1 MKLLILTQYYP
12 PETGAPQNRLSE
24 LAIRLKKKGVDVCVL
39 TAMPN
44 YPKGQIFES
53 YQGKWFMK
61 EEIKGIPVFR
71 SWIYASQKKGI
82 VHRLL
87 NYFSFVFSS
96 AIFGLKNLGKVD
108 FVLCESPPLFLGLAA
123 LWLCFLKRSKLIF
136 NVSDLWPESAEK
148 LGIVSNKILLGWA
161 TFLENY
167 LYRKSALISGQT
179 QGIVEDIR
187 RRHPQKRFVWLRN
200 GVDTSFFN
208 PDQVDGRR
216 WRTENGFS
224 QDDFLFLYA
233 GILGHAQGLEVILK
247 AASRLKEFP
256 QLKFLLVGTGPER
269 DMLENLDRSLG
280 NSNVFFI
287 GSVEKEQMP
296 EIVAASS
303 ATVVP
308 LKKLDLFLGAIPSK
322 IFENLAMRKPVF
334 LGVDGEARTLFID
347 EGKAGWYFEP
357 ENDADLAL
365 KIKEVMAN
373 PDLLNQKGNNGLAYV
388 KAKFE
393 REMIADEFLQEL
405 KKIVT

>member
-24 LAIRLKKKGVDVCVL
+24 LAIRLKKKGVEVSVL

-44 YPKGQIFES
+44 YPKGQVFES

-61 EEIKGIPVFR
+61 EEIQGIPVFR

-82 VHRLL
+82 GPRLL

-96 AIFGLKNLGKVD
+96 SFFGLINPGKVD
-108 FVLCESPPLFLGLAA
+108 FVLCESPPLFLGLTA
-123 LWLCFLKRSKLIF
+123 LWLCFWKRSKLIF

-148 LGIVSNKILLGWA
+148 LGIVTNKTMLGLA
-161 TFLENY
+161 TFLENHF
-167 LYRKSALISGQT
+167 YRKSALISGQT

-187 RRHPQKRFVWLRN
+187 RRHPKKRFVWLRN

-208 PDQVDGRR
+208 PDQINGEK
-216 WRTENGFS
+216 WKAENGFS
-224 QDDFLFLYA
+224 KGDFLFLYA
-233 GILGHAQGLEVILK
+233 GILGHAQGLEVILQ
-247 AASRLKEFP
+247 AAARLKEFP
-256 QLKFLLVGTGPER
+256 QLKFLLVGTGPEKEK
-269 DMLENLDRSLG
+269 LENLNRNLG

-287 GSVEKEQMP
+287 GSVEKEKMP
-296 EIVAASS
+296 EIVAASNAS
-303 ATVVP
+303 IVP

-334 LGVDGEARTLFID
+334 LGVDGEARTLFIE

-357 ENDADLAL
+357 ENDADLAN
-365 KIKEVMAN
+365 KIKEVLGS
-373 PDLLNQKGNNGLAYV
+373 PDLLSQKGNNGLAYV

-393 REMIADEFLQEL
+393 REIIAEEFLQEL
-405 KKIVT
+405 KKIAT

>member
-24 LAIRLKKKGVDVCVL
+24 LAIRLKKKGVEISVL

-44 YPKGQIFES
+44 YPKGQIFEF

-61 EEIKGIPVFR
+61 EEIQGIPVFR

-82 VHRLL
+82 VPRLL
-87 NYFSFVFSS
+87 NYFSFVFTA

-108 FVLCESPPLFLGLAA
+108 FVLCESPPLFLGLTA
-123 LWLCFLKRSKLIF
+123 LWLCFWKRSKLIF

-148 LGIVSNKILLGWA
+148 LGIVSNKTLLSWA

-167 LYRKSALISGQT
+167 LYKKSALISGQT

-187 RRHPQKRFVWLRN
+187 RRHPQKHFVWLRN

-208 PDQVDGRR
+208 PDQVDGKT
-216 WRTENGFS
+216 WRSENGFS

-247 AASRLKEFP
+247 AAARLKEYP
-256 QLKFLLVGTGPER
+256 HVKFVLVGTGPER
-269 DMLENLDRSLG
+269 QMLEILNSSLG
-280 NSNVFFI
+280 NTQVFFI
-287 GSVEKEQMP
+287 GSVEKQQMP
-296 EIVAASS
+296 EIVAASN

-365 KIKEVMAN
+365 KIKEVIAN
-373 PDLLNQKGNNGLAYV
+373 PDLFIQKGNNGLAYV

-393 REMIADEFLQEL
+393 REMIADEFLHEL
-405 KKIVT
+405 EKIVT

>member
-1 MKLLILTQYYP
+1 VKLLILTQYYP

-24 LAIRLKKKGVDVCVL
+24 LAIRLKKKGVEISVL

-61 EEIKGIPVFR
+61 EEIQGIPVFR

-82 VHRLL
+82 VPRLL
-87 NYFSFVFSS
+87 NYFSFVFTA
-96 AIFGLKNLGKVD
+96 AIFGLKNPRKVD
-108 FVLCESPPLFLGLAA
+108 FVLCESPPLFLGLTA
-123 LWLCFLKRSKLIF
+123 LWLCFWKRSKLIF

-148 LGIVSNKILLGWA
+148 LGIVSNKTLLSWA

-167 LYRKSALISGQT
+167 LYKKSALISGQT

-208 PDQVDGRR
+208 PDQVDGET
-216 WRTENGFS
+216 WRSENGFS
-224 QDDFLFLYA
+224 PDDLLFLYA

-247 AASRLKEFP
+247 AAARLKEYP
-256 QLKFLLVGTGPER
+256 HVKFVLVGTGPER
-269 DMLENLDRSLG
+269 QMLEILNSSLG
-280 NSNVFFI
+280 NTQVFFI
-287 GSVEKEQMP
+287 GSVEKKQMP
-296 EIVAASS
+296 EIVAASN

-365 KIKEVMAN
+365 KIKEVIAN
-373 PDLLNQKGNNGLAYV
+373 PDLFSQKGNNGLNYV

-393 REMIADEFLQEL
+393 REMIADEFLHEL
-405 KKIVT
+405 EKIVT

>member
-1 MKLLILTQYYP
+1 VKLLILTQYYP

-24 LAIRLKKKGVDVCVL
+24 LAIRLKKKGVEISVL

-44 YPKGQIFES
+44 YPKGQIFEF

-61 EEIKGIPVFR
+61 EEIQGIPVFR

-82 VHRLL
+82 VPRLL
-87 NYFSFVFSS
+87 NYFSFVFTA

-108 FVLCESPPLFLGLAA
+108 FVLCESPPLFLGLTA
-123 LWLCFLKRSKLIF
+123 LWLCFWKRSKLIF

-148 LGIVSNKILLGWA
+148 LGIVSNKTLLSWA

-167 LYRKSALISGQT
+167 LYKKSALISGQT

-187 RRHPQKRFVWLRN
+187 RRHPQKHFVWLRN

-208 PDQVDGRR
+208 PDQVDGKT
-216 WRTENGFS
+216 WRSENGFS

-247 AASRLKEFP
+247 AAARLKEYP
-256 QLKFLLVGTGPER
+256 HVKFVLVGTGPER
-269 DMLENLDRSLG
+269 QMLEILNSSLG
-280 NSNVFFI
+280 NTQVFFI
-287 GSVEKEQMP
+287 GSVEKQQMP
-296 EIVAASS
+296 EIVAASN

-365 KIKEVMAN
+365 KIKEVIAN
-373 PDLLNQKGNNGLAYV
+373 PDLFIQKGNNGLAYV

-393 REMIADEFLQEL
+393 REMIADEFLHEL
-405 KKIVT
+405 EKIVT

>member
-1 MKLLILTQYYP
+1 VKLLILTQYYP